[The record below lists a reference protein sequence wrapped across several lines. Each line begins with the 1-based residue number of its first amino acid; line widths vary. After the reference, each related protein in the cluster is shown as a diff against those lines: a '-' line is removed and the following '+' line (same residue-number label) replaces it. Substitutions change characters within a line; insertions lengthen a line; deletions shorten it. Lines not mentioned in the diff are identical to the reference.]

1 MFLSL
6 AHTPADID
14 EALQATDIALSAVA
28 ARFGA
33 GT

>member
-14 EALQATDIALSAVA
+14 LALQVTDEAMAQVA
-28 ARFGA
+28 KL
-33 GT
+33 